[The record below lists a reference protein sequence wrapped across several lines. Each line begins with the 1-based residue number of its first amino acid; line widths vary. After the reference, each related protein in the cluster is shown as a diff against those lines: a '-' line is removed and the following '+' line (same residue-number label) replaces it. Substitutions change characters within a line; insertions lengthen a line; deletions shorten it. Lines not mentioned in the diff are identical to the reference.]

1 MSKIDKQPK
10 NNRIDNLKGK
20 GFKKGQS
27 GNPNGRPKKEFCIP
41 DIIRKQGKELDP
53 TTKKTFYEGMV
64 DKAWKLAVKGDKAAR
79 DWVSERTEGKA
90 LDRIEATINQEPI
103 KVFDIE

>member
-1 MSKIDKQPK
+1 MSDVK
-10 NNRIDNLKGK
+10 NEEKTKKVNGK
-20 GFKKGQS
+20 LFKKG
-27 GNPNGRPKKEFCIP
+27 NPGGPGRPKKEFCIP